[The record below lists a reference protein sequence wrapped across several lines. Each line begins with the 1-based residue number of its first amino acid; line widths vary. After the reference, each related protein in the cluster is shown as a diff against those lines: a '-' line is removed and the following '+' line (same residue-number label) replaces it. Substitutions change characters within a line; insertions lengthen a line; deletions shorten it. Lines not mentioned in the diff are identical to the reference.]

1 MERMNFFYISNKKIY
16 IKIKMKDICKKISY
30 GVVSNSVKFD
40 GTNRYIRISDINEYG
55 ILKSTSFVS
64 PSFYSDKFLVKKN
77 DILITRLGNKT
88 GNTYLHVND
97 TYNSY
102 CAGYLI
108 KATIKDDFYAPY
120 IYYLTKT
127 IRFRK
132 YVLEI
137 KKNKNKKSLNIK
149 EYSNFFVYLPSLMEQ
164 KKAVE
169 KLNLLQNNIYTQ
181 SKLL

>member
-1 MERMNFFYISNKKIY
+1 MN
-16 IKIKMKDICKKISY
+16 DICEKISY
-30 GVVSNSVKFD
+30 GAVSNSVKFD

-55 ILKSTSFVS
+55 MLKSTSLVS
-64 PSFYSDKFLVKKN
+64 PSFYNDKFLVKKN

-88 GNTYLHVND
+88 GNSYLHVND

-102 CAGYLI
+102 FAGYLI
-108 KATIKDDFYAPY
+108 KATIKDAFYAPY

-132 YVLEI
+132 YVSEI
-137 KKNKNKKSLNIK
+137 RKNKNIKSLNIK
-149 EYSNFFVYLPSLMEQ
+149 EYSDFFVYLPGLMEQ
-164 KKAVE
+164 KEAVE
-169 KLNLLQNNIYTQ
+169 KLSFLQKNIYTQ